1 MFVWDTLYNNF
12 VGFLFVMC
20 RTTGIFTFNPIFSR
34 NNVPNNVKAFM
45 SIVFA
50 VIMTA
55 SLGTDY
61 AVPEFNGVIG
71 FAMIVIKE
79 LLIGFVYGFFTNLII
94 TVLLYAGEIMDTEIG
109 LGMAKA
115 YDPAT
120 GVTMPVFGNYYYYLF
135 ILYFSLINGHQ
146 TYLRLFTL
154 SYQTI
159 PIGYE
164 FTDNT
169 LNLIYI
175 IVVYMGTVM
184 ELALKFAM
192 PILAV
197 ELIIEMC
204 MGIIMKAVPTIQ
216 IFVLNVH
223 LKLIMGFITLLAAA
237 RPMSE
242 FVEKLFGIL
251 WENLNA
257 VAENF
262 V

>member
-1 MFVWDTLYNNF
+1 MV
-12 VGFLFVMC
+12 
-20 RTTGIFTFNPIFSR
+20 
-34 NNVPNNVKAFM
+34 
-45 SIVFA
+45 
-50 VIMTA
+50 
-55 SLGTDY
+55 
-61 AVPEFNGVIG
+61 
-71 FAMIVIKE
+71 KE
-79 LLIGFVYGFFTNLII
+79 LLIGAVLGFFTNLII
-94 TVLLYAGEIMDTEIG
+94 TVILYAGELMDTEIG

-135 ILYFSLINGHQ
+135 ILYFFLTNGHL
-146 TYLRLFTL
+146 TYLKLFSL

-169 LNLIYI
+169 LNLAYI
-175 IVVYMGTVM
+175 IVMYMGTVM

-197 ELIIEMC
+197 ELIVEMC

-223 LKLIMGFITLLAAA
+223 LKLIIGFIVRRRAFQEIPVIILEGLNVNPAINYLKVKCSVSLFYNVKLIYDMLFNFLSIKLL
-237 RPMSE
+237 SY
-242 FVEKLFGIL
+242 FLDLFYNLFECHPNSLSIL
-251 WENLNA
+251 PN
-257 VAENF
+257 
-262 V
+262 